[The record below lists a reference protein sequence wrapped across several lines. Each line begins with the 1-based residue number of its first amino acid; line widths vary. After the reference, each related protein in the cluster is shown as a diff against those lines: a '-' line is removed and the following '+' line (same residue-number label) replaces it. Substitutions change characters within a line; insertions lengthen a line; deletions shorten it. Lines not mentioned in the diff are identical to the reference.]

1 MFWLPW
7 TVGLHVQVT
16 VMGSEP
22 VADLLMQPA
31 ILFPEDVK
39 VTVPVAPTETER
51 VAATPFVMTAWTVRV
66 TEIEAPELFVMERDE
81 IAAISL
87 PA

>member
-1 MFWLPW
+1 
-7 TVGLHVQVT
+7 
-16 VMGSEP
+16 MGSEP

-31 ILFPEDVK
+31 ILFPDDVK
-39 VTVPVAPTETER
+39 VTVPAAPTETER
-51 VAATPFVMTAWTVRV
+51 VAATPFAMRAGTVRV
-66 TEIEAPELFVMERDE
+66 TEIEAPELFVIDRDE